1 MDEEIKDKVR
11 KTGTTTLGLV
21 FKEGI
26 ILAADK
32 RMTLGGGGALF
43 VGHKKFDKVI
53 PITEN
58 IWVTTA
64 GNVSDCQFIVKL
76 TKAEIRLRKLRT
88 KIEAGVKST
97 ANLFGMLTY
106 ENIRKFSPIIGISA
120 FLVGGVDNE
129 GFWLFEVSPDGSVVE
144 HKDYVC
150 DGSGMVVAYGVL
162 EDSFKENMAKDEA
175 IRMAA
180 RAVNAAMQRDT
191 GSGEGIDVVL
201 IDKKG
206 ARKVLAEEVK
216 HVLVKR

>member
-1 MDEEIKDKVR
+1 MDEEIKGKIK

-21 FKEGI
+21 FKDGI
-26 ILAADK
+26 ILSADK
-32 RMTLGGGGALF
+32 RMTIGGGGALF
-43 VGHKKFDKVI
+43 VGHKKFDKI
-53 PITEN
+53 LPITDK

-76 TKAEIRLRKLRT
+76 TKAELRLKRLRT
-88 KIEAGVKST
+88 KIEAGVKAT

-120 FLVGGVDNE
+120 FIVGGVDDD

-144 HKDYVC
+144 YKDYVC

-162 EDSFKENMAKDEA
+162 EDSFKENLLRDDA
-175 IRMAA
+175 IRLAA
-180 RAVNAAMQRDT
+180 RSVNAAMQRDT

-206 ARKVLAEEVK
+206 ARKILTEEVK